1 MGKQD
6 NTVKL
11 FALKT
16 IALEAKSNITVF
28 FCVIYANIGLTSFTV
43 LAVYANTGV
52 NNN

>member
-1 MGKQD
+1 MSKQD

-11 FALKT
+11 FDLKT

-28 FCVIYANIGLTSFTV
+28 CVIYANIGLISVTV

-52 NNN
+52 NNH